1 MAAVANR
8 LNGRTMHGLS
18 GLGIDSKDW
27 DKGLSLQKADEL
39 RAKLDIV
46 DLENDDYWAI
56 IVDEI
61 SAVSDLLLYST
72 IKNIQTLFRSS
83 LPFAGKVLILVG
95 DLFQLPPAGGKNNS
109 LVDAVVKKFVDRS
122 TRLSRAETFV
132 ADLLVSSRITNLL
145 LNERAKDDPS
155 LAALIAN
162 LRTTD
167 PCSFP
172 MQEHFLPV
180 FDDFVLKKQE
190 VENTP
195 EWKTAPIL
203 TAGNRERAS
212 FIFTRALAI
221 AKTLGVPLVRWRVK
235 ISAKSLATIAPDQVE
250 EMFENDFRLWN
261 FYIQGFSGYIRK
273 NTNVNR
279 EVSNGTPF
287 IYYSLT
293 LPESD
298 GRKSRKHADMNDNNS
313 DDDDDSE
320 NSISDDDE
328 FDGGSSLKK
337 LQTDAVRLMQAK
349 PGDDIVLRRPPLSVN
364 AHLVDRVPSDFSDCT
379 VVPGLA
385 VIPLV
390 VQTEYLKCFVPE
402 QGMLTLSVKD
412 HNCDLASSA
421 TFYKAQGRTMEFALA
436 CLSISPCRL
445 LEMTFCAL
453 FVWLSRT
460 RFAKNCRALP
470 LLAGETLDHL
480 KDLRVPE
487 NLVVFMNGF
496 KPDGTWCAQLAMQA
510 RDQYRLA
517 GIKGAEAA
525 AATVGAHRDGIPPR
539 TPQPPPPPPTRPPIL
554 PPGVF
559 GLENLGNTCY
569 MNSALQCFFSI
580 AKLRQHFLSEDFV
593 KTLRSAASSLS
604 SSSGKIQ
611 TNLILSFSHELYHQ
625 IFIATHFQVPVSK
638 SLPLFATSFN
648 PSSSLHTI
656 TTPTMSPSEHSVKP
670 SSIFSQG

>member
-1 MAAVANR
+1 MRASTPDLHTVTAKDAAFIAACSKALKKNAKPLAATEQKPSAAEVAVGSATHIEGSELQDKSLLPKDKPFIPNEEQATVVDRMKHRMQEFKERKLAGEKIEKPVCEIIFGGPGSGKSTIIAHLNELSKLEGLKTLTIAPMAAVANR

-132 ADLLVSSRITNLL
+132 ADLLVSSRITNLM

-261 FYIQGFSGYIRK
+261 FYIQGSSGYIRK

-298 GRKSRKHADMNDNNS
+298 GRKSRKHADMNDNDS

-496 KPDGTWCAQLAMQA
+496 A
-510 RDQYRLA
+510 
-517 GIKGAEAA
+517 
-525 AATVGAHRDGIPPR
+525 
-539 TPQPPPPPPTRPPIL
+539 
-554 PPGVF
+554 
-559 GLENLGNTCY
+559 
-569 MNSALQCFFSI
+569 
-580 AKLRQHFLSEDFV
+580 
-593 KTLRSAASSLS
+593 
-604 SSSGKIQ
+604 
-611 TNLILSFSHELYHQ
+611 
-625 IFIATHFQVPVSK
+625 
-638 SLPLFATSFN
+638 
-648 PSSSLHTI
+648 
-656 TTPTMSPSEHSVKP
+656 
-670 SSIFSQG
+670 